1 MHLGIVPVRTAEGHD
16 ELATRA
22 RRLSQRHRHR
32 AVLLC
37 VDGRRSAG
45 EIGALA
51 RRAGVQE
58 SAYRELIGL
67 GLIAEPA
74 STNGA
79 DAAPRHSEPILPSR
93 HPEPPL
99 AAAVPSVI
107 RPIEASRRSAKA
119 AVRAAL
125 VPLSAGMPSAALNP
139 ASLRLRPESRRC
151 DGIDIGGA
159 APSAMRA
166 DPAAGS
172 QVSQEQLERP

>member
-22 RRLSQRHRHR
+22 RRLSQRHRT
-32 AVLLC
+32 VLLF

-58 SAYRELIGL
+58 SVYRELIEL

-79 DAAPRHSEPILPSR
+79 DAAPRRSEPLLPSR
-93 HPEPPL
+93 HPELPL
-99 AAAVPSVI
+99 ATGVPSVI

-119 AVRAAL
+119 VVRAAL
-125 VPLSAGMPSAALNP
+125 APLSAGLPLAAPNP

-159 APSAMRA
+159 APSAVRA

-172 QVSQEQLERP
+172 QASQEPLERP